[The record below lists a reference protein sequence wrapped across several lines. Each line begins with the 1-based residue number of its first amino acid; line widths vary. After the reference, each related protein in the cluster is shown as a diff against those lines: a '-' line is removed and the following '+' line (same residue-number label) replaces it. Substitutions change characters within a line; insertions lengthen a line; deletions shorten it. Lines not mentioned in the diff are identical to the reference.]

1 MYDLPQITRVVQRT
15 DIGKKKFTAECLEC
29 RFGSDLA
36 SELKPFID
44 CSPKQI
50 YDAAINVV
58 RKKCI
63 EVVNLRYAE
72 ELFDDFCYQYG
83 IHQSENRG
91 FIRQWN

>member
-50 YDAAINVV
+50 YATAVIVV

-72 ELFDDFCYQYG
+72 ELFDDFCSQFG
-83 IHQSENRG
+83 IHQTENRG